1 MLLLPNK
8 SRATRLLKWLGF
20 SVVAILLTGTLA
32 CNSTTPYE
40 DPLAQILDSEDP
52 LIRRVMEDPKSY
64 ELQIRYTRILRSGDS
79 VSFEEYDYGLDPL
92 NYHYPA
98 STVKFPVA
106 VLALEKLHASERFH
120 RKMSYYIEGDSV
132 VQSFEDDI
140 IQIFAVS
147 DNHANNRLFEY
158 LGQDAIND
166 SLAAREVG
174 PVRIAHRLG
183 FHRED
188 TATLPLIVQL
198 NDSVSTQTTGS
209 YNRPVVPLELSG
221 ILKGNGFMDG
231 DSLRSEPFDFS
242 YKNYLPVPSLNEIL
256 KRVIFPEAYPEELQF
271 RIGPEQR
278 EFLLNAMQLTP
289 REAGYDP
296 EHYPDGYC
304 KFFLYGDTETRIP
317 DHIDIFNK
325 VGFAYGTLTDCA
337 YIRDRNNGVE
347 FMLTASLLVNENGIF
362 NDDQYEFDTV
372 GIPFLA
378 ALGRAVHQYELKN
391 PPKP

>member
-1 MLLLPNK
+1 
-8 SRATRLLKWLGF
+8 
-20 SVVAILLTGTLA
+20 
-32 CNSTTPYE
+32 
-40 DPLAQILDSEDP
+40 
-52 LIRRVMEDPKSY
+52 MEDPETF
-64 ELQIRYTRILRSGDS
+64 ELQIRYTRILRKGDS
-79 VSFEEYDYGLDPL
+79 ILFREYDYGVDSER
-92 NYHYPA
+92 YHYPA

-106 VLALEKLHASERFH
+106 VLALEKLNASETFH
-120 RKMSYYIEGDSV
+120 RNLPYYVEGDTV
-132 VQSFEDDI
+132 IQSFEEDI
-140 IQIFAVS
+140 LQIFAVS

-166 SLAAREVG
+166 SLAARGVG

-183 FHRED
+183 FHRQD

-198 NDSVSTQTTGS
+198 NDSVSTQTVGS
-209 YNRPVVPLELSG
+209 YNRPVQPLK
-221 ILKGNGFMDG
+221 LKGIRKGEGFMEG

-256 KRVIFPEAYPEELQF
+256 KRVIFPEAFPELQQF
-271 RIGPEQR
+271 RISAEQHK
-278 EFLLNAMQLTP
+278 FLLNAMQLTP

-296 EHYPDGYC
+296 VDYPDGYC
-304 KFFLYGDTETRIP
+304 KFFIYGDTDSQIP
-317 DHIDIFNK
+317 AHIDIFNK

-337 YIRDRNNGVE
+337 YIRDGENGVE

-378 ALGRAVHQYELKN
+378 ALGRAVHQYEIEH
-391 PPKP
+391 PIKP